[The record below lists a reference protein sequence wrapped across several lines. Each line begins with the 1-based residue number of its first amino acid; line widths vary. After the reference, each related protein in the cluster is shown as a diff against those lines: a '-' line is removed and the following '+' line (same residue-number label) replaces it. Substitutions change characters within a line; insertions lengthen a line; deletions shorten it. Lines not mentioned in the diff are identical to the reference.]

1 MESLVYRISNLK
13 MLNKLLSVAMLII
26 FLSSCQ
32 SISAIGGSAN
42 TSSNADIENQYQGS
56 IASSMFGSIDR
67 AFSGINAKSTIED
80 YIGYEDKQNI
90 IEITRKAADTG
101 KLQIFTN
108 PNSGVQGKAEVV
120 KSNMLPTQEEGKVD
134 GVRECKTIRKSIVLK
149 DKREIIE
156 SVTTCKGPDG
166 WS

>member
-1 MESLVYRISNLK
+1 MYRIANLK
-13 MLNKLLSVAMLII
+13 MLNKLLGVNMLII

-32 SISAIGGSAN
+32 SMSAIGGSAN
-42 TSSNADIENQYQGS
+42 ISSSADIENQYKGG
-56 IASSMFGSIDR
+56 IASSMIDSIGR

-90 IEITRKAADTG
+90 IKITRKAADTG

-120 KSNMLPTQEEGKVD
+120 KSNMLPTQEEGKID
-134 GVRECKTIRKSIVLK
+134 GMRECKTIRKSVVLK
-149 DKREIIE
+149 DKREITE
-156 SVTTCKGPDG
+156 SVRTCKGPDG

>member
-1 MESLVYRISNLK
+1 MYRIANLK
-13 MLNKLLSVAMLII
+13 MLNKLLGVNMLII

-32 SISAIGGSAN
+32 SMSAIGGSAN
-42 TSSNADIENQYQGS
+42 TSSSADIENQYKGG
-56 IASSMFGSIDR
+56 IASSMIDSIGR

-90 IEITRKAADTG
+90 IKITRKAADTG

-120 KSNMLPTQEEGKVD
+120 KSNMLPTQEEGKID
-134 GVRECKTIRKSIVLK
+134 GIRECKTIRKSVVLK
-149 DKREIIE
+149 DKREITE
-156 SVTTCKGPDG
+156 SIRTCKGPDG

>member
-1 MESLVYRISNLK
+1 MYRIANLK
-13 MLNKLLSVAMLII
+13 MLNKLLGVNMLII

-32 SISAIGGSAN
+32 SMSAIGGSAN
-42 TSSNADIENQYQGS
+42 TSSSTDIENQYKGG
-56 IASSMFGSIDR
+56 IASSMIDSIGR

-90 IEITRKAADTG
+90 IKITRKAADTG

-134 GVRECKTIRKSIVLK
+134 GVRECKTIRKSVVLK
-149 DKREIIE
+149 DKREITE
-156 SVTTCKGPDG
+156 SVRTCKGPDG

>member
-1 MESLVYRISNLK
+1 M
-13 MLNKLLSVAMLII
+13 
-26 FLSSCQ
+26 
-32 SISAIGGSAN
+32 SAIGGSAN
-42 TSSNADIENQYQGS
+42 TSSSTDLENQYKGG
-56 IASSMFGSIDR
+56 IASSMIDSIGR

-90 IEITRKAADTG
+90 IKITRKAADTG

-120 KSNMLPTQEEGKVD
+120 KSNMLPTQEEGKID
-134 GVRECKTIRKSIVLK
+134 GMRECKTIRKSVVLK
-149 DKREIIE
+149 DKREITE
-156 SVTTCKGPDG
+156 SVRTCKGPDG

>member
-1 MESLVYRISNLK
+1 MYRIANLK
-13 MLNKLLSVAMLII
+13 MLNKLLGVNMLII

-32 SISAIGGSAN
+32 SMSAIGGSAN
-42 TSSNADIENQYQGS
+42 TSSSTDIENQYKGG
-56 IASSMFGSIDR
+56 IASSMIDSIGR

-120 KSNMLPTQEEGKVD
+120 KSNMLPTQEEGKID
-134 GVRECKTIRKSIVLK
+134 GMRECKTIRKSVVLK
-149 DKREIIE
+149 DKREITE
-156 SVTTCKGPDG
+156 SVRTCKGPDG

>member
-1 MESLVYRISNLK
+1 
-13 MLNKLLSVAMLII
+13 MLNKLLGVNMLII

-32 SISAIGGSAN
+32 SMSAIGGSAN
-42 TSSNADIENQYQGS
+42 TSSSTDIENQYKGG
-56 IASSMFGSIDR
+56 IASSMIDSIGR

-80 YIGYEDKQNI
+80 YMGYEDKQNI
-90 IEITRKAADTG
+90 IKITRKAADTG

-120 KSNMLPTQEEGKVD
+120 KSNMLPTQEEGKID
-134 GVRECKTIRKSIVLK
+134 GMRECKTIRKSVVLK
-149 DKREIIE
+149 DKREITE
-156 SVTTCKGPDG
+156 SVRTCKGPDG

>member
-1 MESLVYRISNLK
+1 MYRIANLK
-13 MLNKLLSVAMLII
+13 MLNKLLGVNMLII

-32 SISAIGGSAN
+32 SMSAIGGSAN
-42 TSSNADIENQYQGS
+42 TSSSTDIENQYKGG
-56 IASSMFGSIDR
+56 IASSMIDSIGR

-90 IEITRKAADTG
+90 IKITRKAADTG

-120 KSNMLPTQEEGKVD
+120 KSNMLPTQEEGKID
-134 GVRECKTIRKSIVLK
+134 GIRECKTIRKSVVLK
-149 DKREIIE
+149 DKREITE
-156 SVTTCKGPDG
+156 SVRTCKGPDG

>member
-1 MESLVYRISNLK
+1 
-13 MLNKLLSVAMLII
+13 MLNKLLGMNMLII

-32 SISAIGGSAN
+32 SMSAIGGSAN
-42 TSSNADIENQYQGS
+42 TSSSTDIENQYKGG
-56 IASSMFGSIDR
+56 IASSMIDSIGR
-67 AFSGINAKSTIED
+67 VFSGINAKSTIED

-90 IEITRKAADTG
+90 IKITRKAADTG

-120 KSNMLPTQEEGKVD
+120 KSNMLPTQEEGKID
-134 GVRECKTIRKSIVLK
+134 GMRECKTIRKSVVLK
-149 DKREIIE
+149 DKREITE
-156 SVTTCKGPDG
+156 SVRTCKGPDG

>member
-1 MESLVYRISNLK
+1 MYRIANLK
-13 MLNKLLSVAMLII
+13 MLNKLLGVNMLII

-32 SISAIGGSAN
+32 SMSAIGGSAN
-42 TSSNADIENQYQGS
+42 TNSSTDIENQYKGG
-56 IASSMFGSIDR
+56 IASSMIDSIGR

-90 IEITRKAADTG
+90 IKITRKAADTG

-120 KSNMLPTQEEGKVD
+120 KSNMLPTQEEGKID
-134 GVRECKTIRKSIVLK
+134 GMRECKTIRKSVVLK
-149 DKREIIE
+149 DKREITE
-156 SVTTCKGPDG
+156 SVRTCKGPDG

>member
-1 MESLVYRISNLK
+1 M
-13 MLNKLLSVAMLII
+13 
-26 FLSSCQ
+26 
-32 SISAIGGSAN
+32 SAIGGSAN
-42 TSSNADIENQYQGS
+42 TSSSTDIENQYKGG
-56 IASSMFGSIDR
+56 IASSMIDSIGR

-90 IEITRKAADTG
+90 IKITRKAADTG

-120 KSNMLPTQEEGKVD
+120 KSNMLPTQEEGKID
-134 GVRECKTIRKSIVLK
+134 GIRECKTIRKSVVLK
-149 DKREIIE
+149 DKREITE
-156 SVTTCKGPDG
+156 SVRTCKGPDG

>member
-1 MESLVYRISNLK
+1 MYRIANLK
-13 MLNKLLSVAMLII
+13 MLNKLLGVNMLII

-32 SISAIGGSAN
+32 LISAIGGPAN
-42 TSSNADIENQYQGS
+42 TSSGTDIENQYKGG
-56 IASSMFGSIDR
+56 IASSMIDSIGR

-90 IEITRKAADTG
+90 IKITRKAADTG

-134 GVRECKTIRKSIVLK
+134 GMRECKTIRKSVVLK
-149 DKREIIE
+149 DKREITE
-156 SVTTCKGPDG
+156 SVRTCKGPDG

>member
-1 MESLVYRISNLK
+1 MYRIANLK
-13 MLNKLLSVAMLII
+13 MLNKLLGVNMLII

-32 SISAIGGSAN
+32 SMSAIGGSAN
-42 TSSNADIENQYQGS
+42 TSSSTDIENQYKEG
-56 IASSMFGSIDR
+56 IASSMIDSIGR

-90 IEITRKAADTG
+90 IKITRKAADTG

-120 KSNMLPTQEEGKVD
+120 KSNMLPTQEKGKVD
-134 GVRECKTIRKSIVLK
+134 GARECKTIRKSVVLK
-149 DKREIIE
+149 DKREITE
-156 SVTTCKGPDG
+156 SVRTCKGPDG

>member
-1 MESLVYRISNLK
+1 MYRISNLK
-13 MLNKLLSVAMLII
+13 MPNKLLGVNMLII

-32 SISAIGGSAN
+32 SMSAIGGSAN
-42 TSSNADIENQYQGS
+42 TSSSTDIENQYKGG
-56 IASSMFGSIDR
+56 IASSMIDSIGR

-90 IEITRKAADTG
+90 IKITRKAADTG

-120 KSNMLPTQEEGKVD
+120 KSNMLPTQEEGKID
-134 GVRECKTIRKSIVLK
+134 GMRECKTIRKSVVLK
-149 DKREIIE
+149 DKREITE
-156 SVTTCKGPDG
+156 SVRTCKGPDG

>member
-1 MESLVYRISNLK
+1 M
-13 MLNKLLSVAMLII
+13 
-26 FLSSCQ
+26 
-32 SISAIGGSAN
+32 SAIGGSAN
-42 TSSNADIENQYQGS
+42 TSSSTDIENQYKGG
-56 IASSMFGSIDR
+56 IASSMIDSIGR

-90 IEITRKAADTG
+90 IKITRKAADTG

-120 KSNMLPTQEEGKVD
+120 KSNMLPTQEEGKID
-134 GVRECKTIRKSIVLK
+134 GMRECKTIRKSVVLK
-149 DKREIIE
+149 DKREITE
-156 SVTTCKGPDG
+156 SVRTCKGPDG

>member
-1 MESLVYRISNLK
+1 MYRIANLK
-13 MLNKLLSVAMLII
+13 ILNKLLGVNMLII

-32 SISAIGGSAN
+32 LMSAIGGSAN
-42 TSSNADIENQYQGS
+42 TSSSTDIENQYKGG
-56 IASSMFGSIDR
+56 IASSMIDSIGR
-67 AFSGINAKSTIED
+67 VFSGINAKSTIED

-90 IEITRKAADTG
+90 IRITRKAADTG

-120 KSNMLPTQEEGKVD
+120 KSNMLPTQEEGKID
-134 GVRECKTIRKSIVLK
+134 GMRECKTIRKSVVLK
-149 DKREIIE
+149 DKREITE
-156 SVTTCKGPDG
+156 SVRTCKGPDG

>member
-1 MESLVYRISNLK
+1 MYRISNLK
-13 MLNKLLSVAMLII
+13 MLNKLLGVNMLII

-32 SISAIGGSAN
+32 SMSAIGGSAN
-42 TSSNADIENQYQGS
+42 TSSSTDIENQYKGG
-56 IASSMFGSIDR
+56 IASSMIDSIGR

-90 IEITRKAADTG
+90 IKITRKAADTG

-120 KSNMLPTQEEGKVD
+120 KSNMLPTQEEGKID
-134 GVRECKTIRKSIVLK
+134 GMRECKTIRKSVVLK
-149 DKREIIE
+149 DKREITE
-156 SVTTCKGPDG
+156 SVRTCKGPDG

>member
-1 MESLVYRISNLK
+1 MYRIANLK
-13 MLNKLLSVAMLII
+13 MLNKLLGVNMLII

-32 SISAIGGSAN
+32 SMSAIGGSAN
-42 TSSNADIENQYQGS
+42 TSSSTDIENQYKGG
-56 IASSMFGSIDR
+56 IASSMIDSIGR

-90 IEITRKAADTG
+90 IKITRKAADTG

-120 KSNMLPTQEEGKVD
+120 KSNMLPTQEEGKID
-134 GVRECKTIRKSIVLK
+134 GMRECKTIRKSVVLK
-149 DKREIIE
+149 DKREITE
-156 SVTTCKGPDG
+156 RVRTCKGPDG

>member
-1 MESLVYRISNLK
+1 MYRIANLK
-13 MLNKLLSVAMLII
+13 MLNKLLGVNMLII

-32 SISAIGGSAN
+32 SMSAIGGSAN
-42 TSSNADIENQYQGS
+42 TSSSTDLENQYKGG
-56 IASSMFGSIDR
+56 IASSMIDSIGR
-67 AFSGINAKSTIED
+67 VFSGINAKSTIED

-90 IEITRKAADTG
+90 IKITRKAADTG

-120 KSNMLPTQEEGKVD
+120 KSNMLPTQEEGKID
-134 GVRECKTIRKSIVLK
+134 GMRECKTIRKSVVLK
-149 DKREIIE
+149 DKREITE
-156 SVTTCKGPDG
+156 SVRTCKGPDG

>member
-1 MESLVYRISNLK
+1 MYRIANLK
-13 MLNKLLSVAMLII
+13 MLNKLLGVNMLII

-32 SISAIGGSAN
+32 SMSAIGGSAN
-42 TSSNADIENQYQGS
+42 TSSSTDIENQYKGG
-56 IASSMFGSIDR
+56 IASSMIDSIGR

-90 IEITRKAADTG
+90 IKITRKAADTG

-120 KSNMLPTQEEGKVD
+120 KSNMLPTQEEGKID
-134 GVRECKTIRKSIVLK
+134 GMRECKTIRKSVVLK
-149 DKREIIE
+149 DKREITE
-156 SVTTCKGPDG
+156 SVRTCKGQDG

>member
-1 MESLVYRISNLK
+1 MMK
-13 MLNKLLSVAMLII
+13 KLLGVNMLII

-32 SISAIGGSAN
+32 SMSAIGSSAN
-42 TSSNADIENQYQGS
+42 TSSSTDIENQYKGG
-56 IASSMFGSIDR
+56 IASSMIDSIGR

-90 IEITRKAADTG
+90 IKITRKAADTG

-120 KSNMLPTQEEGKVD
+120 KSNMLPTQEEGKID
-134 GVRECKTIRKSIVLK
+134 GMRECKTIRKSVVLK
-149 DKREIIE
+149 DKREITE
-156 SVTTCKGPDG
+156 SVRTCKGPDG

>member
-1 MESLVYRISNLK
+1 MYRIANLK
-13 MLNKLLSVAMLII
+13 MLNKLLGVNMLII

-32 SISAIGGSAN
+32 LMSAIGDSAN
-42 TSSNADIENQYQGS
+42 ISSSTDIENQYKGG
-56 IASSMFGSIDR
+56 IASSMIDSIGR
-67 AFSGINAKSTIED
+67 VFSGINAKSTIED

-90 IEITRKAADTG
+90 IKITRKAADTG

-120 KSNMLPTQEEGKVD
+120 KSNMLPTQEEGKID
-134 GVRECKTIRKSIVLK
+134 GIRECKTIRKSVVLK
-149 DKREIIE
+149 DKREITE
-156 SVTTCKGPDG
+156 SVRTCKGPDG

>member
-1 MESLVYRISNLK
+1 MYRIANLK
-13 MLNKLLSVAMLII
+13 MLNKLLGVNMLII

-32 SISAIGGSAN
+32 SMSAIGGSAN
-42 TSSNADIENQYQGS
+42 TSSSTDIENQYKGG
-56 IASSMFGSIDR
+56 IASSMIDSIGR

-90 IEITRKAADTG
+90 IKITRKAADTG

-120 KSNMLPTQEEGKVD
+120 KSNMLPTQEEGKID
-134 GVRECKTIRKSIVLK
+134 GMRECKTIRKSVVLK
-149 DKREIIE
+149 DKREITE
-156 SVTTCKGPDG
+156 SVRTCKGPDG

>member
-1 MESLVYRISNLK
+1 MYRIANLK
-13 MLNKLLSVAMLII
+13 MLNKLLGVNMLII

-32 SISAIGGSAN
+32 SMSAIGGSAN
-42 TSSNADIENQYQGS
+42 TSSSTDIENQYKGG
-56 IASSMFGSIDR
+56 IASSMIDSIGR

-90 IEITRKAADTG
+90 IKITRKAADTG

-108 PNSGVQGKAEVV
+108 PNTGVQGKAEVV
-120 KSNMLPTQEEGKVD
+120 KSNMLPTQEEGKID
-134 GVRECKTIRKSIVLK
+134 GMRECKTIRKSVVLK
-149 DKREIIE
+149 DKREITE
-156 SVTTCKGPDG
+156 SVRTCKGPDG

>member
-1 MESLVYRISNLK
+1 
-13 MLNKLLSVAMLII
+13 MLNKLLGVNMLII

-32 SISAIGGSAN
+32 SMSAIGGSAN
-42 TSSNADIENQYQGS
+42 TSSSTDIENQYKGG
-56 IASSMFGSIDR
+56 IASSMIDSIGR

-90 IEITRKAADTG
+90 IKITRKAADTG

-120 KSNMLPTQEEGKVD
+120 KSNMLPTQEEGKID
-134 GVRECKTIRKSIVLK
+134 GMRECKTIRKSVVLK
-149 DKREIIE
+149 DKREITE
-156 SVTTCKGPDG
+156 SVRTCKGPDG

>member
-1 MESLVYRISNLK
+1 
-13 MLNKLLSVAMLII
+13 MLNKLLGVNMLII

-32 SISAIGGSAN
+32 SLSAIGGSAN
-42 TSSNADIENQYQGS
+42 TSSSTDIENQYKGG
-56 IASSMFGSIDR
+56 IASSMIDSIGR

-90 IEITRKAADTG
+90 IKITRKAADTG

-120 KSNMLPTQEEGKVD
+120 KSNMLPTQEEGKID
-134 GVRECKTIRKSIVLK
+134 GMRECKTIRKSVVLK
-149 DKREIIE
+149 DKREITE
-156 SVTTCKGPDG
+156 SVRTCKGPDG

>member
-1 MESLVYRISNLK
+1 MYRIANLK
-13 MLNKLLSVAMLII
+13 MLNKLLGVNMLII

-32 SISAIGGSAN
+32 SMSAIGGSAN
-42 TSSNADIENQYQGS
+42 TSSSTDIENQYKGG
-56 IASSMFGSIDR
+56 IASSMIDSIGR
-67 AFSGINAKSTIED
+67 VFSGINAKSTIED

-90 IEITRKAADTG
+90 IKITRKAADTG

-120 KSNMLPTQEEGKVD
+120 KSNMLPTQEEGKID
-134 GVRECKTIRKSIVLK
+134 GIRECKTIRKSVVLK
-149 DKREIIE
+149 DKREITE
-156 SVTTCKGPDG
+156 SVRTCKGPDG

>member
-1 MESLVYRISNLK
+1 MYRIANLK
-13 MLNKLLSVAMLII
+13 MLNKLLGVNMLII

-32 SISAIGGSAN
+32 LMSSIGDSAN
-42 TSSNADIENQYQGS
+42 ISSSTDIENQYKGG
-56 IASSMFGSIDR
+56 IASSMIDSIGR
-67 AFSGINAKSTIED
+67 VFSGINAKSTIED

-90 IEITRKAADTG
+90 IKITRKAADTG

-120 KSNMLPTQEEGKVD
+120 KSNMLPTQEEGKID
-134 GVRECKTIRKSIVLK
+134 GIRECKTIRKSVVLK
-149 DKREIIE
+149 DKREITE
-156 SVTTCKGPDG
+156 SVRTCKGPDG